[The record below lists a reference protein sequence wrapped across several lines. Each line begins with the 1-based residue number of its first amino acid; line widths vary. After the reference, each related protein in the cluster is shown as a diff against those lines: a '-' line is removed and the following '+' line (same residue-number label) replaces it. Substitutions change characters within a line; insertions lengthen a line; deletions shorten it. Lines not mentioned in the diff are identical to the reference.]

1 MEIKTIFDKLELKKN
16 LIIKYEEEFSKLDKQ
31 KDKLPSKLFLKQQKQ
46 LYKDFS
52 KQMKIIEKIKV

>member
-16 LIIKYEEEFSKLDKQ
+16 LIIKYEEEFSKLDIQ